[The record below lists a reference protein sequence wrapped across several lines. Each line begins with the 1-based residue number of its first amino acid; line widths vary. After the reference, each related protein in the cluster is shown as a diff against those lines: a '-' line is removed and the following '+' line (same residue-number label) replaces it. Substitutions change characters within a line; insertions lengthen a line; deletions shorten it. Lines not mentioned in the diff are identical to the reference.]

1 MRGHPQLDRL
11 PETRNVKALREN
23 GVDERI
29 PAVQNAAEDI
39 SGESWT
45 PDLQSERSAGA
56 GLQNDVDEIDCSE
69 DGYGESAV
77 STISPTLCGEIAG
90 KKTTSLQN
98 EEIASSLEE
107 ALPLDVQVEILNRVA
122 DARGL
127 ASCMATSRSMKQA
140 VKSVQSLNL
149 ICRKRDYEITRA
161 LNPVKPPSPYSDDED
176 DMDSDESDEEE
187 EHSDSDSDEEDDE
200 CCGGSASGAG
210 PSRESSSSSISQDH
224 VPFKNACLQM
234 LKHADKVEKLRLE
247 IEPEMQA
254 NPFQKDEIHLVD
266 FWLSEPAFARKWVD
280 LCSRTLQHLS
290 LVDYGQQAIMRQ
302 SPILRIL
309 SEKCTSLKTLEL
321 RNMYVDTCDLKPLP
335 HVTTL
340 TLRCIKLTEHS
351 LTEISESMPSLESMA
366 LVSVF
371 GVQEARIH
379 SSSMRVVCLGLSTK
393 ARVVDL
399 NLPNVHKLQLK
410 MTCPDVLRVCAP
422 NLAYVAVCME
432 KRDGAIVEFERV
444 TQLKEL
450 LFGASQFWTLRELI
464 KNNCALEK
472 VFLDVP
478 CMALGEDGKWEG
490 VLHHVPLQLPDVRA
504 LQDSCPSLHTLSV
517 GPGLWH
523 SMEEDFKQNHLSRVS
538 EWPALSRLIVH
549 MIVQSLDTCL
559 SLLRCLTAA
568 LPSLQT
574 LEIYVHSDSPVEPGQ
589 FLSGCREQIRH
600 TVFKSGEWKKSLCF
614 ACFSF

>member
-1 MRGHPQLDRL
+1 MRTHGRGNYLC
-11 PETRNVKALREN
+11 AC
-23 GVDERI
+23 
-29 PAVQNAAEDI
+29 
-39 SGESWT
+39 
-45 PDLQSERSAGA
+45 AG
-56 GLQNDVDEIDCSE
+56 
-69 DGYGESAV
+69 
-77 STISPTLCGEIAG
+77 
-90 KKTTSLQN
+90 
-98 EEIASSLEE
+98 
-107 ALPLDVQVEILNRVA
+107 
-122 DARGL
+122 
-127 ASCMATSRSMKQA
+127 
-140 VKSVQSLNL
+140 
-149 ICRKRDYEITRA
+149 
-161 LNPVKPPSPYSDDED
+161 
-176 DMDSDESDEEE
+176 
-187 EHSDSDSDEEDDE
+187 
-200 CCGGSASGAG
+200 
-210 PSRESSSSSISQDH
+210 
-224 VPFKNACLQM
+224 
-234 LKHADKVEKLRLE
+234 
-247 IEPEMQA
+247 
-254 NPFQKDEIHLVD
+254 
-266 FWLSEPAFARKWVD
+266 
-280 LCSRTLQHLS
+280 
-290 LVDYGQQAIMRQ
+290 
-302 SPILRIL
+302 
-309 SEKCTSLKTLEL
+309 TSLKTLEL
-321 RNMYVDTCDLKPLP
+321 RNMYVDTSDLRPLP

-351 LTEISESMPSLESMA
+351 LTEISECMPSLESMA

-464 KNNCALEK
+464 KSNCALEK

-490 VLHHVPLQLPDVRA
+490 VLHHVPLHIPDVRA

-523 SMEEDFKQNHLSRVS
+523 SMEEDFKHNHTSRVS

>member
-1 MRGHPQLDRL
+1 MSVSGLLTNTYKLGPTRRL
-11 PETRNVKALREN
+11 
-23 GVDERI
+23 
-29 PAVQNAAEDI
+29 
-39 SGESWT
+39 
-45 PDLQSERSAGA
+45 
-56 GLQNDVDEIDCSE
+56 
-69 DGYGESAV
+69 
-77 STISPTLCGEIAG
+77 
-90 KKTTSLQN
+90 
-98 EEIASSLEE
+98 
-107 ALPLDVQVEILNRVA
+107 
-122 DARGL
+122 
-127 ASCMATSRSMKQA
+127 
-140 VKSVQSLNL
+140 SLNT
-149 ICRKRDYEITRA
+149 ITHA
-161 LNPVKPPSPYSDDED
+161 GGINTIVIFPFFLSFHVYSWFRNLHD
-176 DMDSDESDEEE
+176 
-187 EHSDSDSDEEDDE
+187 
-200 CCGGSASGAG
+200 CAG
-210 PSRESSSSSISQDH
+210 
-224 VPFKNACLQM
+224 
-234 LKHADKVEKLRLE
+234 
-247 IEPEMQA
+247 
-254 NPFQKDEIHLVD
+254 
-266 FWLSEPAFARKWVD
+266 
-280 LCSRTLQHLS
+280 
-290 LVDYGQQAIMRQ
+290 
-302 SPILRIL
+302 
-309 SEKCTSLKTLEL
+309 TSLKTLEL

-351 LTEISESMPSLESMA
+351 LTEISECMPSLESMA

-504 LQDSCPSLHTLSV
+504 LQESCPSLHTLSV

-523 SMEEDFKQNHLSRVS
+523 SMEEDFKQNHLSRIS